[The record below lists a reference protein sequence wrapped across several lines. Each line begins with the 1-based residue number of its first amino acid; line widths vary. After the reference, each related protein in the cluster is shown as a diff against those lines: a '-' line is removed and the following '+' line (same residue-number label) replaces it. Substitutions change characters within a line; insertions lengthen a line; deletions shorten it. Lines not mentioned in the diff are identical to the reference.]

1 MSKLV
6 WYDYNPAA
14 GILQARY
21 TPPAPPRTPT
31 LHTFTWHTNTG
42 KEPKGYIEVRQR
54 RPKRPR
60 QLEGSGALIVCND
73 ECGEVS
79 AVPLSAHAV
88 DLLDVNEY
96 LYGRWS
102 KVQRRKGGRALSA
115 YTFRSSAEPARILV
129 SARDMLSTQ
138 VKVWVGPDACLCT
151 VVSVELDNEQR
162 IVFGLYYRKSELLF
176 SELLAA
182 DGAIT
187 FGINSIK

>member
-1 MSKLV
+1 M
-6 WYDYNPAA
+6 
-14 GILQARY
+14 
-21 TPPAPPRTPT
+21 
-31 LHTFTWHTNTG
+31 
-42 KEPKGYIEVRQR
+42 RQR

-60 QLEGSGALIVCND
+60 QLEGSGALSVCND
-73 ECGEVS
+73 EGGEVLV
-79 AVPLSAHAV
+79 VPLSAHAV
-88 DLLDVNEY
+88 DLLDVNKY

-115 YTFRSSAEPARILV
+115 YTFRSSAEPARVLV

-151 VVSVELDNEQR
+151 VVSVELNNEQR